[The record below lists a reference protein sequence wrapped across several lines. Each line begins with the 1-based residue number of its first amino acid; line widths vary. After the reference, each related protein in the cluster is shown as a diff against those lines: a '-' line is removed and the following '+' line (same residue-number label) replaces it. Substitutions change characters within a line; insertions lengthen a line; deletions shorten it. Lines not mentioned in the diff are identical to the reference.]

1 MLWILTSVIFSRDED
16 QEDFQAAVDL
26 YKSGQL
32 EQSLS
37 LAKESLR
44 RSADNLTDMLEH
56 GENMGEGY
64 ERLINGD
71 DGEDDTER
79 EMEGEKSE

>member
-1 MLWILTSVIFSRDED
+1 MIGFYFRDED

-32 EQSLS
+32 EQSLC

-56 GENMGEGY
+56 EENSGEGY

-71 DGEDDTER
+71 DGEEDTER
-79 EMEGEKSE
+79 EMEG